1 MKESYWGFMI
11 ITIGVVSLT
20 FIFFFQRLTNI
31 TEENYNLLRET
42 TEAAMY
48 DAVDIDTYKATGV
61 IKINAEKFIENFL
74 RRFSENA
81 SLANDYNIKI
91 YDINETPPK
100 VTLSVTSSAS
110 TTATNMQTMAGEKI
124 TFNMSEK
131 LSAILETTY

>member
-1 MKESYWGFMI
+1 MKDSYWGFMI

-20 FIFFFQRLTNI
+20 LIFFFQRLTNI

-42 TEAAMY
+42 TEAAMF
-48 DAVDIDTYKATGV
+48 DALDVDAYKASGA
-61 IKINAEKFIENFL
+61 IKINAEKFVENFL

-110 TTATNMQTMAGEKI
+110 TNATNMQTMAGETI
-124 TFNMSEK
+124 TFNMSER